1 MAMWRAAARRFAVML
16 AVVSAGIVVVSYL
29 LGLALGSAPDRSI
42 SLGFYLVGAFLAFA
56 GFFVGNRGPVRAVD
70 EEGVSW
76 RVGLGLRRASQ
87 EEQQESVAI
96 GGLLAVLGFVLLA
109 IGIAVDS
116 RYQLI

>member
-1 MAMWRAAARRFAVML
+1 MAVWRAAARRFAIML
-16 AVVSAGIVVVSYL
+16 VVVSVGIVSVSFL
-29 LGLALGSAPDRSI
+29 IGLAIGSAPDRSI
-42 SLGFYLVGAFLAFA
+42 SLGFYFVGAFLAFA
-56 GFFVGNRGPVRAVD
+56 GFFVGNRGPVRAVGED
-70 EEGVSW
+70 DGW
-76 RVGLGLRRASQ
+76 KVGRGLRRASK

>member
-1 MAMWRAAARRFAVML
+1 MWRAAARRFAVML

-42 SLGFYLVGAFLAFA
+42 SLGFYVVGAFLAFA
-56 GFFVGNRGPVRAVD
+56 GFFVGNRGPVRAVGED
-70 EEGVSW
+70 GGW
-76 RVGLGLRRASQ
+76 KVGRGLRGAST